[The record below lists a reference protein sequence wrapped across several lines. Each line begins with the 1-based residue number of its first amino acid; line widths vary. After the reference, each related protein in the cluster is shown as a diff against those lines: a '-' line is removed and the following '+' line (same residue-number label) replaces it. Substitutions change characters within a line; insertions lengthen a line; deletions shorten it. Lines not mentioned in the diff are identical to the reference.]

1 MQTRIAFMSAKDV
14 ENFPVPKLSP
24 EQLSREEAIFTEQ
37 EKQLKQIKE
46 LEKVVAAA
54 EPTEMPADWQ

>member
-1 MQTRIAFMSAKDV
+1 MLRPTD
-14 ENFPVPKLSP
+14 KLALDTKNYTLQ
-24 EQLSREEAIFTEQ
+24 QLSREEAIFAEQ

-46 LEKVVAAA
+46 LEKAVAAA

>member
-1 MQTRIAFMSAKDV
+1 MSAKDV

-46 LEKVVAAA
+46 LEKVVTAA